1 MLLISAT
8 PSPFARKVR
17 MALQE
22 KGIPFELRN
31 EVPWHSD
38 TATPQFNPLE
48 QLPILV
54 PGDSAEPVYESTY
67 ILEWLETMHPE
78 PPLLPRDRAGLLEA
92 KRIQVLAE
100 GVMDATV
107 LLFFEIQR
115 PEPSLEWTKRQLRK
129 VMGGLRELDR
139 RLGDRTLFVE
149 GSFGLA
155 DIAVVAVL
163 GMQNTV
169 EETGVGERWRAI
181 DPNVG
186 VWRER
191 YPNLARFEQHHRD
204 RPSVRDTSP
213 VMFAFREAVV

>member
-1 MLLISAT
+1 MILISAT

-22 KGIPFELRN
+22 KGIAFEVRN

-48 QLPILV
+48 QLPILI
-54 PGDSAEPVYESTY
+54 PPEGEPVYESSY
-67 ILEWLETMHPE
+67 ILEWLEAMYPD
-78 PPLLPRDRAGLLEA
+78 PPLLPAEVPGKLES

-107 LLFFEIQR
+107 LLFFEQQR
-115 PEPSLEWTKRQLRK
+115 KEPSLEWTRRQLRK

-139 RLGDRTLFVE
+139 RLGARDLYVADR
-149 GSFGLA
+149 FGLA
-155 DIAVVAVL
+155 DIAVIAVL

-169 EETGVGERWRAI
+169 EETGAGRHWRSI
-181 DPNVG
+181 EPQVG
-186 VWRER
+186 VWHER
-191 YPNLARFEQHHRD
+191 YLNLARFERTHRE
-204 RPSVRDTSP
+204 RPSVRDTLP
-213 VMFAFREAVV
+213 VMFQFREAVV